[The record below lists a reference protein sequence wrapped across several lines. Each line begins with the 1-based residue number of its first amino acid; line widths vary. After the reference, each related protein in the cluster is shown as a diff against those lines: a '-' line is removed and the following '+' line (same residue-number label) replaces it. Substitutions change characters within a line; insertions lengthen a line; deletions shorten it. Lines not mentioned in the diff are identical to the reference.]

1 MTNFTFLARW
11 ANLANQEQVVHVPP
25 DIVEMFQTLPGFS
38 SEYEAVPYLKK
49 HVLSSAALPHD
60 VEMSVAILYVMYG
73 NWKVLDS
80 DALYLSDLLMVAEQI
95 AEHPKFIEQ
104 FYQENSLVQ

>member
-1 MTNFTFLARW
+1 M
-11 ANLANQEQVVHVPP
+11 VHVPP

-73 NWKVLDS
+73 ISKGLVP
-80 DALYLSDLLMVAEQI
+80 YCMTFCI
-95 AEHPKFIEQ
+95 ASNTTYPIENTW
-104 FYQENSLVQ
+104 YSNRAYSAC